1 MHDMTEAEQAMLYE
15 FGRDVF
21 NAAVSAGYVSPPWQL
36 SHDGYV
42 AMHELLIFGF
52 SPAQTAEAMFAP
64 RH

>member
-1 MHDMTEAEQAMLYE
+1 MTEAEQAMLYE

-21 NAAVSAGYVSPPWQL
+21 NAAVSAGYLEPPWHL

-42 AMHELLIFGF
+42 AMHEFLIFGF